1 MYRPPTRKGHCATM
15 GGNWRNQAQRGAIM
29 AAFNAIIIGAVGGV
43 LLVFLWHLVA
53 LVGGFGVSEGL
64 STLLFLVGWAISAIL
79 ILKA

>member
-1 MYRPPTRKGHCATM
+1 
-15 GGNWRNQAQRGAIM
+15 M

-53 LVGGFGVSEGL
+53 LVGGFGVSENL
-64 STLLFLVGWAISAIL
+64 ATLLFLAGWAISAIL